1 MGASTGTV
9 APAAPAEG
17 GSGESPLLEVRHLS
31 KSFGGTQ
38 ALSDVSFSMRR
49 GEVVALV
56 GENGAGKSTLIKI
69 LSGVHEA
76 DAGEVRFAGEPLDPS
91 THPPIAF
98 LHQDLGLIEPMT
110 VGENIALGLGY
121 RRRGALIDW
130 RRTGGAA
137 QRCFDLLGV
146 ELSVDQPVVEL
157 PRAERSLIALAR
169 SLALEPELLVLDEP
183 TASLAKSEV
192 ERLFESLRRLAEHGV
207 GQIFVSHRLD
217 EVFEIADRAVVL
229 RDGRLVGDVAIAE
242 TTPDQLVEMIVG
254 RAPSSMFARS
264 RRRAGDCVLAL
275 DGVSIGDVGPVTLEV
290 AGGELVALVGLR
302 GAGQEA
308 IGQVLSG
315 RARPSGGEV
324 RLDGRPFRPRS
335 PADALAAGVPT
346 ITGNREQEGL
356 APTLTVREN
365 LLLNPA
371 ARGRRLWSWVAH
383 RREREQARAMVE
395 AYDVRP
401 RATELPIT
409 SLSGGNQQKVI
420 LARSLDLAR
429 RVAVLED
436 PTLGVDVGAKAAI
449 YALVDQV
456 LEQGAAV
463 VLISSDFEEVARVA
477 HRAFVLNRGQV
488 VGVLEGAEISVENIV
503 RLAEASA

>member
-1 MGASTGTV
+1 MAARTGVQTPS
-9 APAAPAEG
+9 AF
-17 GSGESPLLEVRHLS
+17 SPDAVDDVPVLEIRHLS
-31 KSFGGTQ
+31 KAFGGTQ
-38 ALSDVSFSMRR
+38 ALADVSFSMRR

-56 GENGAGKSTLIKI
+56 GENGAGKSTLIKA
-69 LSGVHEA
+69 LAGVHQA
-76 DAGEVRFAGEPLDPS
+76 DSGEIRFRGEPLDWAA
-91 THPPIAF
+91 HPPIAF

-121 RRRGALIDW
+121 GHQGPFIDW
-130 RRTGGAA
+130 RRTGAIA
-137 QRCFDLLGV
+137 QRCLELVGV

-157 PRAERSLIALAR
+157 PRAERSLIGLAR
-169 SLALEPELLVLDEP
+169 CLAREPELLVLDEP

-192 ERLFESLRRLAEHGV
+192 ERLFVALRRLAEHGV

-217 EVFEIADRAVVL
+217 EVFGIADRAVVL
-229 RDGRLVGDVAIAE
+229 RDGRLVGDVPIGE
-242 TTPDQLVEMIVG
+242 TTPDELVEMIVG
-254 RAPSSMFARS
+254 RSPSSMFSRS
-264 RRRAGDCVLAL
+264 ERRCGACVLAF
-275 DGVSIGDVGPVTLEV
+275 DQVRIGDVGPITFEV
-290 AGGELVALVGLR
+290 AAGELVALAGLR

-308 IGQVLSG
+308 IGLVLSG
-315 RARPSGGEV
+315 RARPDSGEV

-335 PADALAAGVPT
+335 PADALASGVPY

-371 ARGRRLWSWVAH
+371 ARGRRLFSWRS
-383 RREREQARAMVE
+383 RRSERKQAREMVE
-395 AYDVRP
+395 TYDVRP
-401 RATELPIT
+401 RETEVPIT
-409 SLSGGNQQKVI
+409 SLSGGNQQKVV

-449 YALVDQV
+449 YALLDHV
-456 LEQGAAV
+456 LASEAAV

-477 HRAFVLNRGQV
+477 HRAILFNRGQV
-488 VGVLEGAEISVENIV
+488 AGELEGPDLSVENIV
-503 RLAEASA
+503 RLAEASV

>member
-1 MGASTGTV
+1 MAGRTGTV
-9 APAAPAEG
+9 APAAPALGASAEA
-17 GSGESPLLEVRHLS
+17 PLLELQHLS

-38 ALSDVSFSMRR
+38 ALADVSFSMRR

-69 LSGVHEA
+69 LAGVHAA
-76 DAGEVRFAGEPLDPS
+76 DAGEVRFAGAPLDWAA
-91 THPPIAF
+91 HPPIAF

-121 RRRGALIDW
+121 GRRGALIDW
-130 RRTGGAA
+130 RRTGALA
-137 QRCFDLLGV
+137 QRCLDLVGV
-146 ELSVDQPVVEL
+146 DLPVDQQVVEL
-157 PRAERSLIALAR
+157 PRAERSLIGLAR
-169 SLALEPELLVLDEP
+169 CLAREPELLVLDEP

-192 ERLFESLRRLAEHGV
+192 DRLFQSLRRLAEHGV

-242 TTPDQLVEMIVG
+242 TTPDELVTMIVG
-254 RAPSSMFARS
+254 RSPSSMFARS
-264 RRRAGDCVLAL
+264 ERRSGTCVLAF
-275 DGVSIGDVGPVTLEV
+275 DGVRIGDVGPVSFEV
-290 AGGELVALVGLR
+290 AGGELLALVGLR

-315 RARPSGGEV
+315 RARPSAGEV
-324 RLDGRPFRPRS
+324 RLDGRPFRPRN
-335 PADALAAGVPT
+335 PAEALAAGVPT

-365 LLLNPA
+365 LLLNPSV
-371 ARGRRLWSWVAH
+371 RGRRLWSWVAH
-383 RREREQARAMVE
+383 RKEREQARAMVD

-401 RATELPIT
+401 RQTELPIT

-449 YALVDQV
+449 YALLDQV
-456 LEQGAAV
+456 LASQAAV

-477 HRAFVLNRGQV
+477 HRAIVLNRGQV
-488 VGVLEGAEISVENIV
+488 AGVLEGAELSVENIV